1 MGEVVLQQEILH
13 LAHRQSFDLKKQ
25 EIEKRSH
32 FGKLNYMYA
41 YTVHVP

>member
-32 FGKLNYMYA
+32 FGNLNYV